1 MLQSRRK
8 RSVHEEAW
16 RGSCD
21 SLRLYKNPCDSS
33 MEGLRLYSIGKQT
46 VVMELVAG
54 VSTVSPPP
62 RDSISAT
69 EPGRP

>member
-1 MLQSRRK
+1 
-8 RSVHEEAW
+8 
-16 RGSCD
+16 
-21 SLRLYKNPCDSS
+21 